1 MRTTADGS
9 GAATGGTH
17 AVVAAQPRESLRLV
31 LMLGALVALGPF
43 TIDMYLPALPTITG
57 ELHTTSTA
65 VQLTLTGT
73 LAGLGLGQLVLGPLS
88 DTFGRRRPL
97 LAGTTVHVVASLLC
111 VVAPNVAVLG
121 ALRVLEGLGAAAAS
135 VVAIAVVRDLFS
147 GVRAARMISRLV
159 LVIGASPVLAP
170 TIGGEMLRW
179 TDWRGVFAALALLGL
194 AVTVLAAVAL
204 PETLPA
210 SRRRTGGVPA
220 TLRTYRGL
228 LADRTFVALVLV
240 SGLNASALFAY
251 VAGSSFVFQDQYGL
265 SEHAFSL
272 IFALNSVANIGASQV
287 NVVLLSWFPPARILV
302 ASLSTAVL
310 ASTALLV
317 VALTGA
323 GGVLG
328 LMVPLFVLLG
338 AIGQSGPNASALG
351 LSLHGESAGTAAAL
365 FGSLNFGLGALAA
378 PVVGVLGNDSHA
390 MAVVMAASIGLAAT
404 VLVLGVRLPVL
415 HAIDLDDP
423 GPQPPGAEAAGPVV
437 VVP

>member
-1 MRTTADGS
+1 MRTTADGCGT
-9 GAATGGTH
+9 GASATPG
-17 AVVAAQPRESLRLV
+17 VVRPAPPRESLRLV
-31 LMLGALVALGPF
+31 LMLGVLVALGPF
-43 TIDMYLPALPTITG
+43 TIDMYLPALPTITD
-57 ELHTTSTA
+57 ELQTTSTA

-111 VVAPNVAVLG
+111 AVAPNVGVLG

-170 TIGGEMLRW
+170 TVGGEVLRW
-179 TDWRGVFAALALLGL
+179 TDWRGVFAALAVLGL
-194 AVTVLAAVAL
+194 AVTVMAAIAL
-204 PETLPA
+204 PETLPPA
-210 SRRRTGGVPA
+210 RRRTGGVPA
-220 TLRTYRGL
+220 TLRTYAGL
-228 LADRTFVALVLV
+228 LTDRTFVCLVLV

-251 VAGSSFVFQDQYGL
+251 VAGSSFVMQDQYGL
-265 SEHAFSL
+265 SEHTFSL
-272 IFALNSVANIGASQV
+272 IFAVNSVANIGASQV
-287 NVVLLSWFPPARILV
+287 NVVLLTWFEPARILV
-302 ASLSTAVL
+302 ASLSTAVV
-310 ASTALLV
+310 ASLALLV
-317 VALTGA
+317 VAVTGA

-328 LMVPLFVLLG
+328 LLVPLFVLLG

-378 PVVGVLGNDSHA
+378 PVVGMLGNDSHA
-390 MAVVMAASIGLAAT
+390 MAAVMAGSIGLAAT
-404 VLVLGVRLPVL
+404 VLVLGVRLRVL
-415 HAIDLDDP
+415 HAIDLSDP
-423 GPQPPGAEAAGPVV
+423 EPVALPAAG
-437 VVP
+437 